1 MIITNITIITP
12 HHWTQNF
19 HENSIH
25 NIFLLTISI
34 HGMHDMIRIAA
45 FLIMIIPFSFS
56 CMADITGIDENTTIQ
71 AFQENGFEIGL
82 GKMQTVDAIGLYDAG
97 ITPSCYAINPSAPYM
112 SFKVP
117 KAPGQ
122 TSNNTISDSPIN
134 PDNKGLWL
142 DYHTR
147 PDEAFVY
154 IGTTPPECDY
164 FSYCGY
170 IAMRYFPLTKEKS
183 RVYASLGDAIS
194 LARLKKEPAYM
205 NGVFSKPIIIIF
217 TADLNADAQARTAL
231 TTAGYPEDIIHTLVI
246 PHTLVN
252 LGLESETDTLT
263 TLHRVAFFTNQEEG
277 DAYMNS
283 TPGVVYRLTPEN
295 EEEPSFIEIP
305 DLIPRGNGDVH
316 ELDLMDDLKELR
328 QAIIDRYDGYQA
340 DDMETK
346 IWIFEGYDAIQRGID
361 ALGDIRDT
369 VYLNTTNTILG
380 DKTGECIIVYGVNHV
395 ATGKAT
401 YANFGLYGLAA
412 LNGIQGVSNHDYS
425 GTAEEYL
432 PGNPNA
438 QYLYVAKISREE
450 DGNPSTSVIPSGV
463 GAHGVEPDEPCF
475 IGFRVYVEPET
486 SVGPAWNE
494 IVYDRAIKITP

>member
-1 MIITNITIITP
+1 MILLFLTLFSVSGLTD
-12 HHWTQNF
+12 
-19 HENSIH
+19 NS
-25 NIFLLTISI
+25 
-34 HGMHDMIRIAA
+34 
-45 FLIMIIPFSFS
+45 
-56 CMADITGIDENTTIQ
+56 GIDVNTTVQ
-71 AFQENGFEIGL
+71 AFQDTGFSVGL

-134 PDNKGLWL
+134 PENKGLWL

-170 IAMRYFPLTKEKS
+170 LATRYFPLSNEKR

-194 LARLKKEPAYM
+194 LSRLKDEPAY
-205 NGVFSKPIIIIF
+205 NSGVFSKPIIIIF
-217 TADLNADAQARTAL
+217 TADMNTDTKARTAL
-231 TTAGYPEDIIHTLVI
+231 TAVGYPEDIIHTLVV

-252 LGLESETDTLT
+252 LGLDSETDTLT
-263 TLHRVAFFTNQEEG
+263 TLHRVALFRNEEEG

-283 TPGVVYRLTPEN
+283 TPGTVYRLTPET
-295 EEEPSFIEIP
+295 EEEPAFFDVP
-305 DLIPRGNGDVH
+305 DVIPRGTGDTR
-316 ELDLMDDLKELR
+316 EMDLMDDLEELR
-328 QAIIDRYDGYQA
+328 QAIIDRNEGYEVQ
-340 DDMETK
+340 DLTTK

-369 VYLNTTNTILG
+369 VYLNTTNTVLG
-380 DKTGECIIVYGVNHV
+380 DKPGECIMVYGVNHV
-395 ATGKAT
+395 ATKKAT

-412 LNGIQGVSNHDYS
+412 LNGIEGISNHDYT

-438 QYLYVAKISREE
+438 QYLYVAKICRED
-450 DGNPSTSVIPSGV
+450 DGSPSTSVIPSGV

-475 IGFRVYVEPET
+475 VGFRVYVEPET